1 MVELSKEVKIIFYIN
16 IIAGLIYTFQYL
28 IIPDLLYA
36 GESGYNPHNQRV
48 IGGSILALVIGGLI
62 GLKRAE
68 LETLKPVWELVI
80 VWFIIVLILD
90 IASLTYMPY
99 TSIQIIR
106 TWIAIIVLIVLLV
119 LNIIAYN
126 RAVK

>member
-1 MVELSKEVKIIFYIN
+1 MGELSKEVKIVFYID
-16 IIAGLIYTFQYL
+16 IIVGLIYTIQYL

-36 GESGYNPHNQRV
+36 GESGYNPHNTRV

-62 GLKRAE
+62 GLKRGE
-68 LETLKPVWELVI
+68 LETIKPVWELVI
-80 VWFIIVLILD
+80 IWFLIVLILD

-99 TSIQIIR
+99 TPIQAGR

-119 LNIIAYN
+119 LNILIYN
-126 RAVK
+126 QAVK

>member
-1 MVELSKEVKIIFYIN
+1 MVELSKEVKIVFSIN
-16 IIAGLIYTFQYL
+16 IIVGLIYSFQYL
-28 IIPDLLYA
+28 VLPDLLYA
-36 GESGYNPHNQRV
+36 GESDYNPHNTRV

-62 GLKRAE
+62 VLKRGE

-80 VWFIIVLILD
+80 IWFLIVLILD

-99 TSIQIIR
+99 TPIQAGRI
-106 TWIAIIVLIVLLV
+106 WIAIIVLIILLV
-119 LNIIAYN
+119 LNILIYN